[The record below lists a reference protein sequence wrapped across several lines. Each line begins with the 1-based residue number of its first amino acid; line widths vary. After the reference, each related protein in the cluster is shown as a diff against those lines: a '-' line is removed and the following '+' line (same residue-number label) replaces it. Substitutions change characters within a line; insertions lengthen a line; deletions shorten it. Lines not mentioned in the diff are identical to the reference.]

1 MTYNEVTFCEMLRSC
16 RQEQPFRLCV
26 SAGIVHLASIFRS
39 ETFRVHFRPA
49 HADLIL
55 SASMVAAGNA
65 STVHSSS
72 AAAQELVSFPRDI
85 ALYKVNA

>member
-1 MTYNEVTFCEMLRSC
+1 MTYNEETFCEMSRSSGE
-16 RQEQPFRLCV
+16 EQFRLCV
-26 SAGIVHLASIFRS
+26 SAGSVHMASVFPS
-39 ETFRVHFRPA
+39 ATFRVHCRA
-49 HADLIL
+49 HADWIL
-55 SASMVAAGNA
+55 SASLVAAGNA